1 MLLTGGQRNWNDS
14 SLVSVPSRTDANF
27 EGGRLDIAREKKPT
41 RRVPILIAA
50 ITLILAGSVAL
61 SQLKPAAP
69 TLERATLWIDTVAK
83 GEMLRQVRGNGT
95 LVPEDLRIVSAM
107 TAGRV
112 ERVIIRAGAKVEA
125 ETVLLQLSNPDVQ
138 LQALDADRQVKLA
151 EAELA
156 QQRAVLET
164 QRLSSVTSLASAR
177 REFREAERAV
187 RVAERLASEGL
198 ASAMEIE
205 RAKDHETEARERFDS
220 ETRRLEVSTD
230 AVKAQLVLRESEV
243 DRLRSIAGFHR
254 ERVASMTVR
263 AGQAG
268 VVQTLTLQPGEWVN
282 PGQEMARV
290 AGQDR
295 LKAVVRV
302 PETQARDLTLGLPA
316 EVDTRNGVV
325 KGRVS
330 RVDPSVQGGTVAVD
344 IQLEGVLPKG
354 ARPDLSIDAVVEI
367 ERLADVLHVGRPA
380 NGSSEATVGLF
391 RLDRDGR
398 FATRVSVELGRG
410 SADRIEVR
418 SGLEP
423 GDQIILSEM
432 SRWDGVER
440 VRLK

>member
-1 MLLTGGQRNWNDS
+1 M
-14 SLVSVPSRTDANF
+14 
-27 EGGRLDIAREKKPT
+27 
-41 RRVPILIAA
+41 PILLGVSAV
-50 ITLILAGSVAL
+50 LVAGTVGL

-69 TLERATLWIDTVAK
+69 TIERSTLWVDKVVK

-112 ERVIIRAGAKVEA
+112 ERVVVRPGARVEPG
-125 ETVLLQLSNPDVQ
+125 TVLLQLSNPDVQ
-138 LQALDADRQVKLA
+138 LQALDAERQVKQA

-156 QQRAVLET
+156 QQRSVLES
-164 QRLSSVTSLASAR
+164 QRLTSVAAVASAR
-177 REFREAERAV
+177 RELNEAERGV

-198 ASAMEIE
+198 ASSMEIE
-205 RAKDHETEARERFDS
+205 RARDRVVEARESFES

-230 AVKAQLVLRESEV
+230 AVRAQLALRESEV
-243 DRLRSIAGFHR
+243 ERLRAIARFQQ
-254 ERVASMTVR
+254 ERVMSMTVK
-263 AGQAG
+263 AGQVG
-268 VVQTLTLQPGEWVN
+268 VLQTLSLQPGEWVN

-330 RVDPSVQGGTVAVD
+330 RVDPAVQGGTVAVD
-344 IQLEGVLPKG
+344 IQLEGALPRG
-354 ARPDLSIDAVVEI
+354 ARPDLSIDAVIEI
-367 ERLADVLHVGRPA
+367 ERLPDVMHVGRPSD
-380 NGSSEATVGLF
+380 GSSEATVGLF
-391 RLDRDGR
+391 RLDRDGHY
-398 FATRVSVELGRG
+398 ATRVKVELGRG

-423 GDQIILSEM
+423 GDEIILSEM

>member
-1 MLLTGGQRNWNDS
+1 MIGTVG
-14 SLVSVPSRTDANF
+14 
-27 EGGRLDIAREKKPT
+27 
-41 RRVPILIAA
+41 
-50 ITLILAGSVAL
+50 L

-69 TLERATLWIDTVAK
+69 SIERSTLWIDEVVR
-83 GEMLRQVRGNGT
+83 GEMLRQVRGNGS

-112 ERVIIRAGAKVEA
+112 ERVEVRPGARVEPA
-125 ETVLLQLSNPDVQ
+125 TVLLQLSNPDVQ
-138 LQALDADRQVKLA
+138 LQALDAQRQVKLA

-164 QRLSSVTSLASAR
+164 QRLASVTAVASAR
-177 REFREAERAV
+177 REYNEAERAV
-187 RVAERLASEGL
+187 RVAERLTGEGL

-205 RAKDHETEARERFDS
+205 RSRDVLTEAGERLES
-220 ETRRLEVSTD
+220 EKRRLAVSTE
-230 AVKAQLVLRESEV
+230 AVKAQLELRESEV
-243 DRLRSIAGFHR
+243 ERLRSIARFQQD
-254 ERVASMTVR
+254 RVASMTVR

-268 VVQTLTLQPGEWVN
+268 VLQTLSLQPGQWVN

-325 KGRVS
+325 TGRVS
-330 RVDPSVQGGTVAVD
+330 RVDPAVQGGTVAVD
-344 IQLEGVLPKG
+344 IQLDGELPKG
-354 ARPDLSIDAVVEI
+354 ARPDLSIDAVIEI
-367 ERLADVLHVGRPA
+367 ERLPDVLHVGRPS
-380 NGSSEATVGLF
+380 NGSSESTVGLF

-398 FATRVSVELGRG
+398 TATRVPVALGRG

-423 GDQIILSEM
+423 GDRIILSEM
-432 SRWDGVER
+432 SRWDGIER